1 MEQLKKVAKTNEEL
15 TKEVGSITKG
25 ATEMTEEEITYAK
38 AEEIAKTK
46 GISVNKALRLVKF
59 K

>member
-1 MEQLKKVAKTNEEL
+1 MLLKVAKTNEEL
-15 TKEVGSITKG
+15 TEEVGSITKG

-46 GISVNKALRLVKF
+46 GISVNKALRLVK
-59 K
+59 